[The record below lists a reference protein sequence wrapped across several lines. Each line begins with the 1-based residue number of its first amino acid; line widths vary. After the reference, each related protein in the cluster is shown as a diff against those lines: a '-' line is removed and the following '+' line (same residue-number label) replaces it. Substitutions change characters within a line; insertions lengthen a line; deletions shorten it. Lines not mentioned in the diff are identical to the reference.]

1 MRRILKSEGN
11 TLKKRKKQPLKKKL
25 KRIWLISLAC
35 IMGLEIAALA
45 NLDNLKTIFLSD
57 VSAEEPDS
65 DASDSDVSEPDAS
78 CTQKEED
85 EPSIEDV
92 TKTPVKQTATKESAV
107 PKNIN
112 KFIFVGDSRY
122 VAMSMYAED
131 EDIFIAENGMAYSY
145 LKSQLSTIK
154 KRATKNS
161 AVIIG
166 LGVNDAKYCDPQDY
180 IDTVNKLAKDLPCT
194 VCYMLVNPV
203 DEEKERAHGYS
214 VTNKQINTFNNALKK
229 GLSDDVIIIDTN
241 SYLKKEGYKTED
253 GLHYDNATYK
263 LIYDYIKDV
272 FQ

>member
-11 TLKKRKKQPLKKKL
+11 TLKKNKKQPLKKKL
-25 KRIWLISLAC
+25 KKIWLLSLIC
-35 IMGLEIAALA
+35 IMALELVALVH
-45 NLDNLKTIFLSD
+45 LDDLKTLFLAD
-57 VSAEEPDS
+57 VSAEEPNEGEIPANS
-65 DASDSDVSEPDAS
+65 SSKGDVV
-78 CTQKEED
+78 
-85 EPSIEDV
+85 SIESV
-92 TKTPVKQTATKESAV
+92 TKNPVEQTKAETSTV

-122 VAMSMYAED
+122 VGMSMYAED
-131 EDIFIAENGMAYSY
+131 EDVFIAKNGMAYSY
-145 LKSQLSTIK
+145 LKEQIPTIK
-154 KRATKNS
+154 KRATRTS

-180 IDTVNKLAKDLPCT
+180 IDTVNKLAEDLPCT

-214 VTNKQINTFNNALKK
+214 VTNRHINTFNNALKK

-241 SYLKKEGYKTED
+241 SYLKEEGFKTED
-253 GLHYDNATYK
+253 GLHYDNNTYK